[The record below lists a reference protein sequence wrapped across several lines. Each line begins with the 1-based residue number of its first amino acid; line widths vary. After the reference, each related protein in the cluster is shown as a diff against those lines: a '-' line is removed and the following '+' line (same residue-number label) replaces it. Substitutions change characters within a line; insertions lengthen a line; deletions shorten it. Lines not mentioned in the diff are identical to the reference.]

1 MWAQRLE
8 KSTKAE
14 ADAQVARLL
23 QIEGRHAARLGTVR
37 DKVEERFVKPMA
49 LDRICA
55 LVKPVQEEAKVWL
68 ASEDCEGAS
77 LSRERYACPAL
88 AQFQEEVDSFAVKPV
103 GVGRDVPEWLRRL
116 DAEIQRVQLEGL
128 GLGDDLERTLRVPR
142 VELTMEDWREEV
154 ERLTRSQLAPPTPGS
169 WKAKGKKGKDKVT
182 DKNPEGWSGDLGD
195 SGEKPTKRP
204 RKKKGPQKE
213 GDGDSEPK

>member
-1 MWAQRLE
+1 
-8 KSTKAE
+8 
-14 ADAQVARLL
+14 
-23 QIEGRHAARLGTVR
+23 
-37 DKVEERFVKPMA
+37 
-49 LDRICA
+49 
-55 LVKPVQEEAKVWL
+55 
-68 ASEDCEGAS
+68 

-154 ERLTRSQLAPPTPGS
+154 DRLTRPLLPPPTPKGLTRKKGQS
-169 WKAKGKKGKDKVT
+169 KGKG
-182 DKNPEGWSGDLGD
+182 
-195 SGEKPTKRP
+195 
-204 RKKKGPQKE
+204 KGPRGE
-213 GDGDSEPK
+213 EPHGDKD